1 MADVM
6 NSLFGM
12 TPESLMAQRDQALQT
27 QAQQYAQLD
36 PFQRATAGIY
46 AGANRLGGAIG
57 GMLGAQD
64 PEMMRMQQRQSMLQG
79 LDLSNPESLK
89 QGIQQAMQNKDYQL
103 VSELTNRYQQ
113 SAAAALDARVKE
125 SVITKNT
132 AEQRAAATPADI
144 AKAQRVAA
152 IKAAIPAYKA
162 AGDDQTVK
170 LLEDE
175 LTALLP
181 AAKAPDFGDKR
192 EAIAGELFENKTF
205 AQLTPAE
212 KARVNK
218 RVQDEAKETTPK
230 YSATTELKMPTDI
243 VGAVS
248 AADKATEKEVAMLDS
263 AKLAKQ
269 LINQTAKSNNSQ
281 TWEAARTTIAKAVGE
296 SKLSN
301 EDIRRT
307 GVDPRLVEGAL
318 DWVNKK
324 IEGVPNAD
332 IQKQLYVLGSVLE
345 NSASSRYDAKISR
358 FRGAAE
364 AAKFP
369 GKPST
374 YFPTAA
380 ERSAPPARANAVDWS
395 SLK

>member
-1 MADVM
+1 MAQVM

-12 TPESLMAQRDQALQT
+12 TPESLMAQREAALQT
-27 QAQQYAQLD
+27 QAQQFAQLD

-46 AGANRLGGAIG
+46 AGANKLGGAIG

-64 PEMMRMQQRQSMLQG
+64 PEMMRLQQRQSMLQD
-79 LDLSNPESLK
+79 LDLTNPESLK
-89 QGIQQAMQNKDYQL
+89 AGIQTAMQNKDYQL
-103 VSELTNRYQQ
+103 VSELTNRFQQ
-113 SAAAALDARVKE
+113 STAAALAARKTE
-125 SVITKNT
+125 SEITKNNR
-132 AEQRAAATPADI
+132 E
-144 AKAQRVAA
+144 KVAA
-152 IKAAIPAYKA
+152 DPVQQLLRTGKYTVASLGAYEQSGNIA
-162 AGDDQTVK
+162 DLVPVDPN
-170 LLEDE
+170 EP
-175 LTALLP
+175 TALSETKEGIFLINKKDGTKI
-181 AAKAPDFGDKR
+181 ARIGDAPERASK
-192 EAIAGELFENKTF
+192 LS
-205 AQLTPAE
+205 
-212 KARVNK
+212 VNP
-218 RVQDEAKETTPK
+218 EI
-230 YSATTELKMPTDI
+230 KMAPDI
-243 VGAVS
+243 VGAVN

-263 AKLAKQ
+263 AKLAKN

-324 IEGVPNAD
+324 IKGVPNAD

-345 NSASSRYDAKISR
+345 NSASARYDAKISR

-364 AAKFP
+364 ASKFP
-369 GKPST
+369 GNPST

-380 ERSAPPARANAVDWS
+380 ERGAANPRANAVDWS

>member
-1 MADVM
+1 MAEVM

-12 TPESLMAQRDQALQT
+12 TPESLMAQRDQALQA

-64 PEMMRMQQRQSMLQG
+64 PEMMRMQQRQSTLQG

-113 SAAAALDARVKE
+113 SAAAALKARETE
-125 SVITKNT
+125 SVITKNLREKASADPVQQLLRT
-132 AEQRAAATPADI
+132 GKYTIPSMAAYEQSGQISDLVPVD
-144 AKAQRVAA
+144 
-152 IKAAIPAYKA
+152 PN
-162 AGDDQTVK
+162 
-170 LLEDE
+170 EP
-175 LTALLP
+175 TALSETKEGIFLINKKDGSKI
-181 AAKAPDFGDKR
+181 ARIGDAPERASKLSVSP
-192 EAIAGELFENKTF
+192 EI
-205 AQLTPAE
+205 
-212 KARVNK
+212 
-218 RVQDEAKETTPK
+218 
-230 YSATTELKMPTDI
+230 KMAPDI
-243 VGAVS
+243 VGAVG
-248 AADKATEKEVAMLDS
+248 AVDKATEKEVAMLDS

-345 NSASSRYDAKISR
+345 NSASLRYDAKISR

-380 ERSAPPARANAVDWS
+380 ERSATPARTNAVDWS

>member
-1 MADVM
+1 MAEIVGG
-6 NSLFGM
+6 LFGI
-12 TPESLMAQRDQALQT
+12 TPEALQAQREAALAQ
-27 QAQQYAQLD
+27 QAQQFAQLS
-36 PFQRATAGIY
+36 PMQAAQAGFYTAG
-46 AGANRLGGAIG
+46 NRLAGVAGGL
-57 GMLGAQD
+57 LGAQD
-64 PEMMRMQQRQSMLQG
+64 PEMA
-79 LDLSNPESLK
+79 K
-89 QGIQQAMQNKDYQL
+89 
-103 VSELTNRYQQ
+103 
-113 SAAAALDARVKE
+113 AAALQNILKGADTTSAEGLGTLARTLASQGFGQQALQVAQQAQGMMKTQSE
-125 SVITKNT
+125 ISKNMR
-132 AEQRAAATPADI
+132 ERAGADPVQQLI
-144 AKAQRVAA
+144 RTGKYTTGSVAA
-152 IKAAIPAYKA
+152 YEKSGNIADLEPIDK
-162 AGDDQTVK
+162 GDP
-170 LLEDE
+170 
-175 LTALLP
+175 TALSETKEGIFL
-181 AAKAPDFGDKR
+181 
-192 EAIAGELFENKTF
+192 INKTDGS
-205 AQLTPAE
+205 
-212 KARVNK
+212 KIARIGDAPERASKLNVSP
-218 RVQDEAKETTPK
+218 EI
-230 YSATTELKMPTDI
+230 KMAPDI
-243 VGAVS
+243 VGAVN

-345 NSASSRYDAKISR
+345 NSASARYDAKINR

-364 AAKFP
+364 ASKFP
-369 GKPST
+369 GSPST

-380 ERSAPPARANAVDWS
+380 ERTKAAQPNAVDWS